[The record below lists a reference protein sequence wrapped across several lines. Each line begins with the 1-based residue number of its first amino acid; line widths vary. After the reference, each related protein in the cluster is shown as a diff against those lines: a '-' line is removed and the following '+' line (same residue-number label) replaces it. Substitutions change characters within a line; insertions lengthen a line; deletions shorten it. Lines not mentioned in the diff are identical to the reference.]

1 MILSDFSLLLSL
13 AQQMSVFLVI
23 AYLLSKTPAFLPLSN
38 LSPRLPN
45 TFILY
50 CLFSGFCILGT
61 YFGLAIDD
69 AIANTRAVGA
79 VLGGLLGGPVVGI
92 LVGFTGGIHRYF
104 MGGFTDLAC
113 AISTTLEGLVGG
125 LFHLWIRRR
134 SSHNEHLFS
143 PSIAFV
149 ATLLAEALQMLLI
162 LLIAK
167 PFEQALH
174 LVEVIALP
182 MLTANSV
189 GAALFMMMIRD
200 RRHLY
205 DKFTSHSSAKAL
217 NLAQRMVGTFHDGF
231 KQADAIR
238 IANIIREETGVSAVA
253 ITDTQQVLAFT
264 GLGEDHHK
272 ANRPIASKQTH
283 QAINENK
290 IVFADGVE
298 EPYRCSSSD
307 KCPLGSSLVV
317 PIRGG
322 ENEVIGTVKLY
333 ESKRRLFLHINRA
346 LGEGIAKVIA
356 EQVRESQVQHQQQLL
371 TEAELKLARA
381 QINPHFLFNALNTIS
396 AVVKRDANAAR
407 QLIADLALFLRV
419 NLKRNQQTTRL
430 SAELEHVNAYLHIE
444 QVRFADRLVIKQDIA
459 EDFLQLELPTFTLQ
473 PLVENAI
480 KHGTAH
486 LLETGEITI
495 YSRVHNGIKQLVV
508 EDNAGL
514 YEHPD
519 QATHEGLGM
528 HIVDTR
534 LRNAF
539 GSHYGLSVE
548 CQLNQYTRVI
558 ISLPREPK
566 P

>member
-1 MILSDFSLLLSL
+1 MLVSDLSLLLSL

-23 AYLLSKTPAFLPLSN
+23 AYLLSKTPAFLPLTN

-45 TFILY
+45 TLTIY

-79 VLGGLLGGPVVGI
+79 VLGGIFGGPVLGV
-92 LVGFTGGIHRYF
+92 LVGFTGGMHRYS

-134 SSHNEHLFS
+134 SHHNEHLFS
-143 PSIAFV
+143 PSIAFI
-149 ATLLAEALQMLLI
+149 ATFLAEVMQMGLI
-162 LLIAK
+162 LSIAK
-167 PFEQALH
+167 PFEQALD
-174 LVEVIALP
+174 LVGKIALP
-182 MLTANSV
+182 MIVANAI

-200 RRHLY
+200 RRRLY
-205 DKFTSHSSAKAL
+205 DKFSSHSSAKAL
-217 NLAQRMVGTFHDGF
+217 NLAQRMVGVFHFGF
-231 KQADAIR
+231 RQQDAVR
-238 IANIIREETGVSAVA
+238 IANIIHEETGVSAVA
-253 ITDTQQVLAFT
+253 ITDTKQILAFT
-264 GLGEDHHK
+264 GLASDHHQ
-272 ANRPIASKQTH
+272 AGLPISSQQTY
-283 QAINENK
+283 QAIRENRV
-290 IVFADGVE
+290 VFADGVE
-298 EPYRCSSSD
+298 EPYQCSGSD

-317 PIRGG
+317 PIRGR

-356 EQVRESQVQHQQQLL
+356 EQLRDSQLQQQQQLL

-396 AVVKRDANAAR
+396 AVVKKDASSAR
-407 QLIADLALFLRV
+407 ELIADLALFLRI
-419 NLKRNQQTTRL
+419 NLKRNHQASLL
-430 SAELEHVNAYLHIE
+430 SSELEHVNAYLHIE
-444 QVRFADRLVIKQDIA
+444 QVRFADRLVIKQHIA
-459 EDFLQLELPTFTLQ
+459 EHFLSLELPTFTLQ

-495 YSRVHNGIKQLVV
+495 YSRHHNGLNQIVV

-514 YEHPD
+514 YQKPK
-519 QATHEGLGM
+519 QASTEGLGL

-539 GSHYGLSVE
+539 GVNYALQIE
-548 CQLNQYTRVI
+548 CEPGQYTRVI
-558 ISLPREPK
+558 VSIPQETK
-566 P
+566 Q